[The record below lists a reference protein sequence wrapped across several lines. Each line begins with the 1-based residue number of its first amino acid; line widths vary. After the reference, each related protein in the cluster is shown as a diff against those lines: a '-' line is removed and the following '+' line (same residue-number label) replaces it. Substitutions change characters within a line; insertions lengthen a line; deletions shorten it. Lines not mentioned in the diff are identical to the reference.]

1 MMTPSNPFYSVIIP
15 IHNEEQS
22 LPQLWFEII
31 QIMTEIKEPF
41 ELIFINDGSSD
52 SSVEVMNALQNEDRC
67 SIDIINIEKRKGQ
80 TFALKKG
87 FEAVKGDVVISLDAD
102 LQNDPADIPKF
113 LAKLNAG
120 YDVVCGWRKDRQDN
134 FVKTAFSQLGNIFQR
149 ILTGL
154 SVHDTACTMRVY
166 ERSCI
171 DAIPLHWE
179 GQHRFIP
186 LAMALQGFKVGEVV
200 VNHRPRKYGTSKYR
214 KRRLFKVI
222 FDFFRIV
229 VKRGK

>member
-1 MMTPSNPFYSVIIP
+1 MMTPKPPFYSVIIP

-31 QIMTEIKEPF
+31 QVMTDIKEPF

-52 SSVEVMNALQNEDRC
+52 SSAEVMNALQNEDRC

-87 FEAVKGDVVISLDAD
+87 FEAARGAVVISLDAD

-120 YDVVCGWRKDRQDN
+120 YDVVCGWRKERQDN
-134 FVKTAFSQLGNIFQR
+134 FFKKVFSNIGNFCQR
-149 ILTGL
+149 SLTGL
-154 SVHDTACTMRVY
+154 CVHDTACTMRVY

-171 DAIPLHWE
+171 DAIPLNWE
-179 GQHRFIP
+179 GQHRFVP
-186 LAMALQGFKVGEVV
+186 LAMALQGFRVGEVA
-200 VNHRPRKYGTSKYR
+200 VNHRPRMYGSSKYR
-214 KRRLFKVI
+214 KRRMFKVI
-222 FDFFRIV
+222 FDFFRVIL
-229 VKRGK
+229 KRGK